1 LYNKT
6 EGFLQMSV
14 QTKIKPDP
22 RGTLVGVVQLRKVGN
37 STGMI
42 LPKELMARL
51 DLSVGDSFYA
61 TLTPEGGIRFTP
73 YDPKFEKAMEV
84 ARRGMKIY
92 RNALSEL
99 AK

>member
-1 LYNKT
+1 
-6 EGFLQMSV
+6 MSFDKKV
-14 QTKIKPDP
+14 VPDP
-22 RGTLVGVVQLRKVGN
+22 RGQPVGVVQLKKIGN
-37 STGMI
+37 STGII

-51 DLSVGDSFYA
+51 NLSVGDNFYA

-84 ARRGMKIY
+84 ARRGMKVY
-92 RNALSEL
+92 RNALAEL

>member
-1 LYNKT
+1 
-6 EGFLQMSV
+6 MSFEK
-14 QTKIKPDP
+14 KIEPDP
-22 RGTLVGVVQLRKVGN
+22 RGAAVVQLKKVGN
-37 STGMI
+37 STGVI

-51 DLSVGDSFYA
+51 NLSVGDSFYA

-84 ARRGMKIY
+84 ARRGMKVY
-92 RNALSEL
+92 RNALAEL

>member
-1 LYNKT
+1 
-6 EGFLQMSV
+6 MSIEKKV
-14 QTKIKPDP
+14 VSDP
-22 RGTLVGVVQLRKVGN
+22 KGHPVGVVQLKRIGN

-42 LPKELMARL
+42 LPKEVMARL
-51 DLSVGDSFYA
+51 NLSVGDNFYA

-73 YDPKFEKAMEV
+73 YDPRFEKAMEV

-92 RNALSEL
+92 RNALAEL

>member
-1 LYNKT
+1 
-6 EGFLQMSV
+6 MSKEKRIV
-14 QTKIKPDP
+14 PDP
-22 RGTLVGVVQLRKVGN
+22 RGQPVGVVQLKKIGN
-37 STGMI
+37 STGVI

-51 DLSVGDSFYA
+51 NISVGDAFYA
-61 TLTPEGGIRFTP
+61 TLTPEGGLRFTP

-92 RNALSEL
+92 RNALAEL